1 MQVETGRSNLPAYVP
16 FQTFLNFLGKL
27 EQGVPHRIDRSFL
40 NRYYSGA
47 MGSQLITSLR
57 FLGLVEGDDNRTTAA
72 LERFV
77 QEQAERK
84 QLLAEL
90 LHERYQP
97 VFMDVGDLAKATHLQ
112 LEQAFKQI
120 YNVEGDTRRKAISF
134 FVHLAQHAEVPLSAY
149 IRTTSNPGSNRT
161 TARTGSKKAKGR
173 QNGTSAIKQR
183 VATTTRTKRANT
195 LPIQNGNTNSKT
207 KTITFQSGGSV
218 TLTYSVDL
226 FDMAERDREFLL
238 GLIDQLRD
246 YEQGID
252 ADDIDEEELEEDE
265 VIE

>member
-1 MQVETGRSNLPAYVP
+1 MQVETGRSNFPAYVP

-27 EQGVPHRIDRSFL
+27 GQGVPHRIDRSFL

-72 LERFV
+72 LERLV
-77 QEQAERK
+77 NEEAGRK

-97 VFMDVGDLAKATHLQ
+97 VFMDVGDLAKATHSQ

-134 FVHLAQHAEVPLSAY
+134 FVHLAQHTEVPLSAY
-149 IRTTSNPGSNRT
+149 IRTTSNPGSNRMVT
-161 TARTGSKKAKGR
+161 RTASKKA
-173 QNGTSAIKQR
+173 
-183 VATTTRTKRANT
+183 
-195 LPIQNGNTNSKT
+195 
-207 KTITFQSGGSV
+207 
-218 TLTYSVDL
+218 LTYSVDL
-226 FDMAERDREFLL
+226 FDMEEDDRQFLL
-238 GLIDQLRD
+238 GLIDQLRA
-246 YEQGID
+246 YEQGLSND
-252 ADDIDEEELEEDE
+252 GFDDEEMEEDEELE
-265 VIE
+265 

>member
-1 MQVETGRSNLPAYVP
+1 MQVETGRSNFPAYVP

-27 EQGVPHRIDRSFL
+27 GQGVPHRIDRSFL

-72 LERFV
+72 LERLV
-77 QEQAERK
+77 NEEAGRK

-97 VFMDVGDLAKATHLQ
+97 VFMDVGDLAKATHSQ

-134 FVHLAQHAEVPLSAY
+134 FVHLAQHTEVPLSAY
-149 IRTTSNPGSNRT
+149 IRTTSNPGSNRMVT
-161 TARTGSKKAKGR
+161 RTASKKAKAR
-173 QNGTSAIKQR
+173 QNGVSTTKQR
-183 VATTTRTKRANT
+183 GATTKTKDVNIPSAHTVNAT
-195 LPIQNGNTNSKT
+195 SKT

-226 FDMAERDREFLL
+226 FDMEEDDRQFLL
-238 GLIDQLRD
+238 GLIDQLRA
-246 YEQGID
+246 YEQGLSND
-252 ADDIDEEELEEDE
+252 GFDDEEMEEDEELE
-265 VIE
+265 

>member
-1 MQVETGRSNLPAYVP
+1 MQVETSRSNLPAYVP

-72 LERFV
+72 LERLV
-77 QEQAERK
+77 QEQAARK

-97 VFMDVGDLAKATHLQ
+97 VFTDVGDLAKATHSQ

-134 FVHLAQHAEVPLSAY
+134 FVHMAQHAEIPLSAY
-149 IRTTSNPGSNRT
+149 IRTTNNPGSSRT
-161 TARTGSKKAKGR
+161 ATRTVSKKTKAR
-173 QNGTSAIKQR
+173 QNGTRTTKQR
-183 VATTTRTKRANT
+183 GATTKTRDVNIPSAHTANA
-195 LPIQNGNTNSKT
+195 NSKT
-207 KTITFQSGGSV
+207 KTVTLHSGGMV

-226 FDMAERDREFLL
+226 FDVDEQDRQFLF

-246 YEQGID
+246 YEQGIS
-252 ADDIDEEELEEDE
+252 DDDYDEEDTEEDEEE
-265 VIE
+265 